1 MRKKVCS
8 IFLLVILL
16 LNSSLNIVIAEA
28 VDAIKEN
35 INKDKTK
42 VVAEFNLTKYEN
54 FDTTTKDSD
63 TGSKGVLAQFN
74 FKTGVEF
81 AEGEEY
87 QPIKKTSINVD
98 LPWIGDYKPERVE
111 VITKSTKATNG
122 GKTAKYEYHS
132 STGILEIIA
141 ENEDYAE
148 KVADARDEY
157 EIICIY
163 KSDCYVANDEARNLR
178 IRANVEETFKD
189 KDETKLVTN
198 VAQNFDVKEK
208 VSGVVSV
215 EHQTDDIYDGYIKAN
230 ERNPENKYETTF
242 KETAKIMVS
251 NKDIA
256 QKIEVKETSKD
267 VVYTDSTIDKAQ
279 VQEMLGEN
287 GSIDVLD
294 ADGKTLITVNK
305 DTEADENGKI
315 KVTYTNRPETFFLRL
330 NNVEKEGILE
340 VENSR
345 VILSTAI
352 IENNTIT
359 TDISVNGINTIEKEI
374 NNEQGE
380 KTTETEAVKKYENEG
395 QIIAEI
401 KTAISEI
408 ETKLSKDVLVNN
420 TSNDVILTIALKT
433 NGPKNSLFKNPTF
446 SIEMPEEITKVSLG
460 NPEIMYDN
468 KVFTI
473 AESNV
478 SQSKNGN
485 KVVNIK
491 LQGEQIS
498 YEQVSIVEGANI
510 RIPLTIS
517 LTKEL
522 ESKTSALKV
531 AYFNENTNKTENR
544 EIQATL
550 LNKVANVARTVA
562 PAAAAAGVNTYQNVQ
577 TLNTSVYEK
586 NGVKAEII
594 QEVGGTAI
602 ANNSTVYEKQIIK
615 QKLKVTNNNNT
626 SKKVSLTINV
636 PDEMKYVKLEV
647 GGYIYNEEKNYY
659 RYSTKYEYTGQ
670 DEKSV
675 KIELNVDAGE
685 TKTDFI
691 ELQVKDLPDDV
702 QEKEVVI
709 NNQLKI
715 DNESPVELNI
725 TNIVKQAEVE
735 VKLTS
740 FVGDT
745 RKEWQYT
752 LTVTN
757 LTDKQLKNVKVVFK
771 ASDFYKIREI
781 AVVDEGMY
789 NNFQDN
795 VWTYTI
801 DALDP
806 IQTDENGNYTSGKKN
821 VLIIG
826 DAEGI
831 DESKGYEYEINGVAT
846 VSGDNISDYV
856 SNQTRMTGYTE
867 SVEVSM
873 TADKDTLKTDDE
885 ITYTIQI
892 KNTGKTWGG
901 FAIYTNINVQDV
913 IPREL
918 KPISIEYN
926 KFTIESKL
934 IKDTSDAAGEVQY
947 ESQTYTEE
955 KVTEDLSVLVIP
967 DGYDEED
974 APNVNLDLEIPE
986 GKTITMVVKAKTK
999 LSLETKKITNTVKVE
1014 GEWIKTKSASVSS
1027 TVLKYN
1033 YEEPDP
1039 TPEPDPDPIKV
1050 TGVKLNVDNLKI
1062 KVNENAQ
1069 LVAII
1074 EPQNADNKNLVWSSS
1089 DSRIVDVD
1097 GSGEITGLAEGTAI
1111 ITVTTEDGGKTA
1123 TCEVTV
1129 TSDSKE
1135 DPTPDP
1141 NPGED
1146 IRVTGVKLD
1155 AESIRLEVG
1164 KNRKLT
1170 ATIEPDNAKNKN
1182 VTWSTNDSDIATVDD
1197 DGNVTAVSKGT
1208 TTIMVTT
1215 EDGGKVATCEIIV
1228 SDSQTVNPDDTK
1240 TDDSDNSGNGEENK
1254 VSISGIAWIDENEDG
1269 RRAIDEKLCSGIT
1282 VMLYN
1287 IKTNKFVRENNQIK
1301 KIRTDTTGKYSF
1313 EDVDKGQYI
1322 VLFLYDTKTYSLTTY
1337 QKEGV
1342 IETKNSDAVTK
1353 NVAINGEKM
1362 TAGLTNILTADG
1374 KLENIDIGLV
1384 ENKIFDLEL
1393 QKYISKI
1400 TVQTKDGKTK
1410 TYDYDNKQFAKV
1422 EINSKKL
1429 NGATV
1434 VIEYK
1439 MVVTNN
1445 GEIEG
1450 AVPQLIDKLP
1460 SGLNF
1465 KSELN
1470 KDWYEKNEVIYTNG
1484 LSGKT
1489 LGVGESEEIN
1499 LVLVK
1504 EVDSS
1509 NLGTIV
1515 NTASIEISNNNKAIE
1530 DTNKENDSSSA
1541 QVIIGV
1547 STGIIKWAG
1556 IVIATIAVLTLIA
1569 IIIWKNREIMKRVL
1583 FLLVFSI
1590 CLVSSSS
1597 VSLGFDVIKDNTEVE
1612 YPTGYKKYPIG
1623 NYNWPPNKEPPDWVH
1638 KCSLKADS
1646 NGKYVWPSEY
1656 VHPTRIKGHDMGLH
1670 GDLLDKD
1677 KNVVDCHD
1685 YEFAEGDN
1693 GFKYRCNAKGLVFCD
1708 FIWHHVE
1715 SYKTEIISEGTWSD
1729 WSGDISQV
1737 KLDNKTD
1744 KTKIKILSY
1753 DSQYN
1758 KIGPFNFN
1766 CTGTDVEY
1774 KIIVTYGDGTTKIG
1788 EAIDFKWGQ
1797 DFYIKIPKEEVNIL
1811 KVEIQ
1816 SSKTIT
1822 RTKSGKKYVKYEYT
1836 LKKEVGDPWC
1846 ANGGPLQTMRSLD
1859 TFEEDETKEEK
1870 DIIGE
1875 KEEVSGPWTAKGD
1888 VEINKVDSQNTN
1900 TKLKNTEF
1908 IVYQG
1913 TDATANKYMS
1923 LYKNGSKVSNINGT
1937 EINVETDYEARF
1949 TSNAASA
1956 TKILTDSNGKIKIT
1970 RLKLGTY
1977 TFKETNNNN
1986 YGYTKIVTKEVKEDK
2001 PEDVTKVTITNEK
2014 QVGNLKIYK
2023 TSADNTSKKL
2033 KNATFVLKTT
2043 SGYVKVKATGNSVT
2057 KDDKTGYAT
2066 EIVGSST
2073 IQDTN
2078 NNNTDKVMTFDATQT
2093 TATKF
2098 VTDANGI
2105 IEIKNLLTSNN
2116 GNNAIKYKLEE
2127 TDNGNYGYTKMVEV
2141 ENIAIER
2148 TKTKEVTVTNQKQV
2162 GNLKIYKKDF
2172 DDSNK
2177 NIKNATF
2184 VLKTSSGYVK
2194 VKATGNSVTN
2204 DKATGYATKIVGSA
2218 TINDNTNNTN
2228 DKVAVFNESKANATK
2243 FVTDANGII
2252 EIKNLLTSSNG
2263 KDTITYTIEEIS
2275 NTNYAYTKLADFKDV
2290 TIERT
2295 KTKEITI
2302 KNMKQT
2308 GDLEIS
2314 KIDYDNQRILLK
2326 NVEFAIKSSYGKG
2339 YIKIRATGDSITK
2352 DKDGYATKVVG
2363 SAKINDTTEDDVT
2376 PSIKYVANAN
2386 DATKFVTDSSGKIS
2400 IKNLISTVN
2409 GTTNITYTIEE
2420 LSNDNYGY
2428 TKKVNNLT
2436 TTVERLDVRKVI
2448 LKNEKQVGNI
2458 GIKKVDDRVESKK
2471 LTGVEFVLKSSYK
2484 KDTYIKVKG
2493 TCTNSTKDKNGYL
2506 TSATGNVVINDTAE
2520 NSKTPSIEYV
2530 TKMED
2535 ATKFVTDA
2543 NGQLAIQN
2551 LLMST
2556 NGTDKIT
2563 YKFIETKNPNYG
2575 YLAYENGVVEMNHG
2589 VTFIGDSKSTINKDG
2604 EFTIPRKGTM
2614 NYTIKNHQEYIRIEG
2629 YVWEEITNSK
2639 NNAINNLYDDGRD
2652 SLVKGLN
2659 VYLYKNNKLIAK
2671 RQTNKDGW
2679 YEFGTRKQNGEAY
2692 TNKDFLTEENGNLK
2706 IDDLSKYHIEIEY
2719 DGLRFKTVSEIIDY
2733 MNDNYPNT
2741 SKITEEPSGR
2751 SDKKDRE
2758 DVNES
2763 FTTVSNNM
2771 ARNSK
2776 NQKSYDLSYTFTDHV
2791 STYKDKWGYEYTD
2804 NNTKLKV
2811 TQAANSEYAIIAS
2824 TKQSEFKI
2832 EEAWEK
2838 RFKGLEAIK
2847 SVNMGLQRRNQAD
2860 LAVSSDLTEM
2870 NIAVNNGQNV
2880 YNNTYTYAKRTSE
2893 ENTDNFGVEVKFGTG
2908 IGSYS
2913 SRGLNIYTRRIYES
2927 DLALENLKPGSMQI
2941 YVTYKI
2947 RVINQSTILNAKV
2960 KELADYYDERYEIA
2974 DSWETNDKGYKRTIK
2989 WEKSRYGS
2997 TEGASGYK
3005 AAYTSAFTNREILPG
3020 GYVDVYIKFKL
3031 NNDAVKALIQKQ
3043 TTLNNVSEINAFSTV
3058 MDGKAYAAIDVDS
3071 NPGSANI
3078 KLQNDGKSTSTKLNG
3093 RNYEIENKTLDMTTF
3108 EDDTDS
3114 APSLVLGIED
3124 TNPTRGLSG
3133 TVFEDSN
3140 KKGSKTN
3147 TNEERIGDGIFKNG
3161 ENKVANAKVEL
3172 LDENGTAIKLYE
3184 LSVANGVIKTQT
3196 KDAVTHTDANG
3207 EYKFLGVIPGR
3218 YLIRYTYD
3226 ENTTIN
3232 GKKIDVREYKSTII
3246 SSDII
3251 KNALRMGNTD
3261 ERRGNYNWI
3270 LSYDQLPQNGKE
3282 DTKSKS
3288 KDLAGLIRYSSAV
3301 DDLSMRAQ
3309 QEQNGINY
3317 GNIESGDNSMVA
3329 DSAYFDVGV
3338 EYSNVTENDG
3348 FNQRVSFTD
3357 YTDEYKIE
3365 NGKIV
3370 VIKNGKIVVT
3380 DTFYAVN
3387 PYQDFGIIERPRQSY
3402 TINKRISNV
3411 KVVLSNGQVLVGGNP
3426 YIQIADK
3433 DLYQRWN
3440 EIEKT
3445 ATGENA
3451 MKYVKAL
3458 PSRVVLEID
3467 NELIQGAT
3475 LELEYTISV
3484 KNDSELDYEYSVNA
3498 DYYYYGTQL
3507 PGQELKTV
3515 VSKVVDYMDD
3525 NLVYT
3530 DNVNASIGWN
3540 KVSAAQLSAWEE
3552 NGITKKLIADNVS
3565 KDIKSGYTIAITDQF
3580 SKLDLTPGKV
3590 GSVTICGSKLLASN
3604 EKGIK
3609 TDNHVEILETTRKN
3623 EKSIPGNYDPK
3634 TGKENEKDNDMTSI
3648 TITPPTGLLNNKVF
3662 IVSASAI
3669 ILVALASGI
3678 YFIKKRILE

>member
-1 MRKKVCS
+1 MRKKLCI
-8 IFLLVILL
+8 IFMLIVLL
-16 LNSSLNIVIAEA
+16 LNSSLSIVIAEA

-74 FKTGVEF
+74 FKTGVKF

-98 LPWIGDYKPERVE
+98 LPWIGEYKPERVE

-163 KSDCYVANDEARNLR
+163 KSDCYVAEDEARNLR

-198 VAQNFDVKEK
+198 VDQNFDVKEK

-279 VQEMLGEN
+279 VQEILGEN

-294 ADGKTLITVNK
+294 AEGKILITINK

-330 NNVEKEGILE
+330 NNVEKEGIIE

-345 VILSTAI
+345 IILPTAI
-352 IENNTIT
+352 IENSAIIT
-359 TDISVNGINTIEKEI
+359 DVSVNGINTIKTKNIDTEKKENSAEEI
-374 NNEQGE
+374 EE
-380 KTTETEAVKKYENEG
+380 DLIKYEYNDK
-395 QIIAEI
+395 ITIEI
-401 KTAISEI
+401 KQAISTI
-408 ETKLSKDVLVNN
+408 ETKLSNDSWVNN
-420 TSNDVILTIALKT
+420 TTNDVVITETLKT
-433 NGPKNSLFKNPTF
+433 DGPQNSLFKNPIIN
-446 SIEMPEEITKVSLG
+446 IEMPAEVSKIEIQSTDIL
-460 NPEIMYDN
+460 YDN
-468 KVFTI
+468 EIFKI
-473 AESNV
+473 ASESIKT
-478 SQSKNGN
+478 SERGN
-485 KVVNIK
+485 KMVSIQMEGCQTVYNESKTIGGTSVRISLKIK
-491 LQGEQIS
+491 LQKNIDNRIGSVRNQYSNEITNTVETKDIDVTLNNKIVDVIPTIYSTQRNSTGTVKYDQDNKKVVFNQNGVVTEIAETLGDIPVDDNGTI
-498 YEQVSIVEGANI
+498 YEKEFVKQNVKVTN
-510 RIPLTIS
+510 TTND
-517 LTKEL
+517 TK
-522 ESKTSALKV
+522 KV
-531 AYFNENTNKTENR
+531 AVTINLPEGMTYIEKIDDDGEIYHEEKDYYDLSVKYDYIENK
-544 EIQATL
+544 
-550 LNKVANVARTVA
+550 
-562 PAAAAAGVNTYQNVQ
+562 
-577 TLNTSVYEK
+577 
-586 NGVKAEII
+586 
-594 QEVGGTAI
+594 
-602 ANNSTVYEKQIIK
+602 EKQITLDFELQSGESNEKFIEVK
-615 QKLKVTNNNNT
+615 ADSLESNETEKIVEIGYT
-626 SKKVSLTINV
+626 SKVDGVMSEVFSIKNV
-636 PDEMKYVKLEV
+636 IKKAELYVRVKPAIGNNRREWMFV
-647 GGYIYNEEKNYY
+647 GIIYNLSNEDLNNINY
-659 RYSTKYEYTGQ
+659 TFE
-670 DEKSV
+670 
-675 KIELNVDAGE
+675 
-685 TKTDFI
+685 
-691 ELQVKDLPDDV
+691 
-702 QEKEVVI
+702 
-709 NNQLKI
+709 
-715 DNESPVELNI
+715 
-725 TNIVKQAEVE
+725 
-735 VKLTS
+735 
-740 FVGDT
+740 
-745 RKEWQYT
+745 
-752 LTVTN
+752 
-757 LTDKQLKNVKVVFK
+757 
-771 ASDFYKIREI
+771 ASDFFEINNVRCGEETLVNKEIGNSWTYKIDKIEANQTI
-781 AVVDEGMY
+781 SFAIVG
-789 NNFQDN
+789 N
-795 VWTYTI
+795 V
-801 DALDP
+801 
-806 IQTDENGNYTSGKKN
+806 TDF
-821 VLIIG
+821 
-826 DAEGI
+826 
-831 DESKGYEYEINGVAT
+831 DESQGYEYEIKGIST
-846 VSGDNISDYV
+846 VYGEGINTYIS
-856 SNQTRMTGYTE
+856 NEARKTGW
-867 SVEVSM
+867 VEAIEIEMS
-873 TADKDTLKTDDE
+873 ADKSELKMDEE
-885 ITYTIQI
+885 ITYTV
-892 KNTGKTWGG
+892 NLRNVGKTWGY
-901 FAIYTNINVQDV
+901 FATYTNFDIKDV
-913 IPREL
+913 IPEEMV
-918 KPISIEYN
+918 PIDVTYNNYKVKIETIEAVGGGERQVTRLEEYN
-926 KFTIESKL
+926 NTKDISNL
-934 IKDTSDAAGEVQY
+934 I
-947 ESQTYTEE
+947 
-955 KVTEDLSVLVIP
+955 IP
-967 DGYDEED
+967 DGADKDE
-974 APNVNLDLEIPE
+974 APNVDIPIILPRD
-986 GKTITMVVKAKTK
+986 KTVTLKIRAKAKMLT
-999 LSLETKKITNTVKVE
+999 ETKEVTNTVSAE
-1014 GEWIKTKSASVSS
+1014 GYWIKKKQASVN
-1027 TVLKYN
+1027 TKIYKYD
-1033 YEEPDP
+1033 YDEQEPNP
-1039 TPEPDPDPIKV
+1039 TPEPQPINV
-1050 TGVKLNVDNLKI
+1050 TGVKLNVNTLKLKI
-1062 KVNENAQ
+1062 NEKAQ
-1069 LVAII
+1069 LNAII
-1074 EPQNADNKNLVWSSS
+1074 EPQNADNKNLTWSSNN
-1089 DSRIVDVD
+1089 
-1097 GSGEITGLAEGTAI
+1097 SGIASVNNSGMVTGLAEGTST

-1123 TCEVTV
+1123 RCEVIV
-1129 TSDSKE
+1129 TENSQVK
-1135 DPTPDP
+1135 PTPDP
-1141 NPGED
+1141 KPNPDPIPDPEPGDD
-1146 IRVTGVKLD
+1146 IRVTGIKLD
-1155 AESIRLEVG
+1155 TNSIKLDVG
-1164 KNRKLT
+1164 EKKKLT
-1170 ATIEPDNAKNKN
+1170 VIIEPDNAKNKN
-1182 VTWSTNDSDIATVDD
+1182 ITWSTMDSDIAIVDN
-1197 DGNVTAVSKGT
+1197 DGNVTGIAKGT

-1215 EDGGKVATCEIIV
+1215 EDGGKVDTCEV
-1228 SDSQTVNPDDTK
+1228 TVNDTQVINPDNPK
-1240 TDDSDNSGNGEENK
+1240 TDDSDNSSNTEKNK
-1254 VSISGIAWIDENEDG
+1254 ISISGIAWIDENEDG
-1269 RRAIDEKLCSGIT
+1269 KRMTDEKAYSDMT
-1282 VMLYN
+1282 VMLYDY
-1287 IKTNKFVRENNQIK
+1287 KKDKFVRENNEILKTKTNAQGEY
-1301 KIRTDTTGKYSF
+1301 RF
-1313 EDVDKGQYI
+1313 ENIEKGQYI
-1322 VLFLYDTKTYSLTTY
+1322 VLFLYDTENYSLTIY

-1353 NVAINGEKM
+1353 NIAINGEKM
-1362 TAGLTNILTADG
+1362 TAGLTNILTANGD
-1374 KLENIDIGLV
+1374 LENIDIGLV
-1384 ENKIFDLEL
+1384 ENKTFDLEL
-1393 QKYISKI
+1393 QKYISQI

-1410 TYDYDNKQFAKV
+1410 TYDYDNKQFAKI

-1429 NGATV
+1429 SGATV
-1434 VIEYK
+1434 IIKYK
-1439 MVVTNN
+1439 IVVTNK
-1445 GEIEG
+1445 GEITG
-1450 AVPQLIDKLP
+1450 KAAQIIDKLP
-1460 SGLNF
+1460 EGMQF

-1470 KDWYEKNEVIYTNG
+1470 NSWYENNGNLYTNS
-1484 LSGKT
+1484 LSKEEIN
-1489 LGVGESEEIN
+1489 VGESKEIE
-1499 LVLVK
+1499 LVLTKNLSGSSAGTVLN
-1504 EVDSS
+1504 VATIGISS
-1509 NLGTIV
+1509 NDKAVEDENVTN
-1515 NTASIEISNNNKAIE
+1515 NTSQ
-1530 DTNKENDSSSA
+1530 A
-1541 QVIIGV
+1541 QVIIAV
-1547 STGIIKWAG
+1547 ETGLVRKIGLTISIL
-1556 IVIATIAVLTLIA
+1556 IVLIGLA
-1569 IIIWKNREIMKRVL
+1569 ILIWKNRKILKSAIFVVL
-1583 FLLVFSI
+1583 VVI
-1590 CLVSSSS
+1590 CIVGNTKE
-1597 VSLGFDVIKDNTEVE
+1597 VLGYDWVTGLTIRGKDTDVVYPSDSEVE
-1612 YPTGYKKYPIG
+1612 HNADG
-1623 NYNWPPNKEPPDWVH
+1623 NGLTAVGSDGKE
-1638 KCSLKADS
+1638 
-1646 NGKYVWPSEY
+1646 Y
-1656 VHPTRIKGHDMGLH
+1656 I
-1670 GDLLDKD
+1670 
-1677 KNVVDCHD
+1677 
-1685 YEFAEGDN
+1685 
-1693 GFKYRCNAKGLVFCD
+1693 CNDHAYAFCD
-1708 FIWHHVE
+1708 SYWHKAEKKSGERVE
-1715 SYKTEIISEGTWSD
+1715 KSEIYEEWIIKTPIKLSNETKKEDAKIEYYDNSYNT
-1729 WSGDISQV
+1729 
-1737 KLDNKTD
+1737 
-1744 KTKIKILSY
+1744 
-1753 DSQYN
+1753 
-1758 KIGPFNFN
+1758 IGPI
-1766 CTGTDVEY
+1766 
-1774 KIIVTYGDGTTKIG
+1774 KVTSNY
-1788 EAIDFKWGQ
+1788 
-1797 DFYIKIPKEEVNIL
+1797 
-1811 KVEIQ
+1811 
-1816 SSKTIT
+1816 
-1822 RTKSGKKYVKYEYT
+1822 
-1836 LKKEVGDPWC
+1836 
-1846 ANGGPLQTMRSLD
+1846 
-1859 TFEEDETKEEK
+1859 
-1870 DIIGE
+1870 
-1875 KEEVSGPWTAKGD
+1875 
-1888 VEINKVDSQNTN
+1888 
-1900 TKLKNTEF
+1900 
-1908 IVYQG
+1908 
-1913 TDATANKYMS
+1913 TDATASITIVYKDDAGKEQEYQYNDSEFKWNTEVKLKIPKSIKRIVKIKVDATYEKGKAYRKYKYKYIW
-1923 LYKNGSKVSNINGT
+1923 LYKTYTGKDKNDGDYEGTDKCDKKSVPMQGMKHEDWIEDEEEKETPIYANI
-1937 EINVETDYEARF
+1937 EINLPCELQGDLEINKTDFDSKNYLNEVKFVLQKDASTYLQLKDTKGNIVSDIEIEQDMIF
-1949 TSNAASA
+1949 SSSTNLKVNNKQYTANFITSKSNA
-1956 TKILTDSNGKIKIT
+1956 TKLIMKKDGKILIRNIRYGKYRFYEVDNKNYAFTKMVNSNVMEILASK
-1970 RLKLGTY
+1970 
-1977 TFKETNNNN
+1977 
-1986 YGYTKIVTKEVKEDK
+1986 
-2001 PEDVTKVTITNEK
+2001 KVTETLTNEK
-2014 QVGNLKIYK
+2014 QVGSLKIYK
-2023 TSADNTSKKL
+2023 EDADNEDKKL
-2033 KNATFVLKTT
+2033 KNTTFVLKTT
-2043 SGYVKVKATGNSVT
+2043 SGYVKVKATGDSVINDST
-2057 KDDKTGYAT
+2057 TGYAT
-2066 EIVGSST
+2066 KIVGSAT
-2073 IQDTN
+2073 INDTTDN
-2078 NNNTDKVMTFDATQT
+2078 VTDKVMTFNAIKT
-2093 TATKF
+2093 TATQF

-2105 IEIKNLLTSNN
+2105 VEIKNLLTSAN
-2116 GNNAIKYKLEE
+2116 GKDALKYTIEE
-2127 TDNGNYGYTKMVEV
+2127 ISSENYGYTKIVDAQNV
-2141 ENIAIER
+2141 IIER
-2148 TKTKEVTVTNQKQV
+2148 TKTKEVTITNEKQV

-2184 VLKTSSGYVK
+2184 VLKSSYGKGYLK

-2204 DKATGYATKIVGSA
+2204 EKSTGYATKIVGSA
-2218 TINDNTNNTN
+2218 TINDSTNNTN
-2228 DKVAVFNESKANATK
+2228 DKVAVFTETKVNATK
-2243 FVTDANGII
+2243 FVTDVNGII

-2263 KDTITYTIEEIS
+2263 KDAITYTIEEIS

-2339 YIKIRATGDSITK
+2339 YIKIRATGDSITN
-2352 DKDGYATKVVG
+2352 DKDGYATKVIG
-2363 SAKINDTTEDDVT
+2363 SAKINDTTEDDIT

-2386 DATKFVTDSSGKIS
+2386 NATKFVTDSSGKIS
-2400 IKNLISTVN
+2400 IKNLISTIN
-2409 GTTNITYTIEE
+2409 GTANITYTIEE

-2448 LKNEKQVGNI
+2448 FRNEKQVGNI

-2493 TCTNSTKDKNGYL
+2493 ICTNSTKDKNGYL

-2614 NYTIKNHQEYIRIEG
+2614 NYTIKNHQDYIRIEG
-2629 YVWEEITNSK
+2629 YVWEEITNSE

-2659 VYLYKNNKLIAK
+2659 VYLYKDNKLIAK

-2679 YEFGTRKQNGEAY
+2679 YEFGTRKQNGKAY

-2706 IDDLSKYHIEIEY
+2706 IDDLSKYRIEIEY
-2719 DGLRFKTVSEIIDY
+2719 DGLRFKTVSAIIDY

-2741 SKITEEPSGR
+2741 SKITEVPSGR
-2751 SDKKDRE
+2751 NDKKDRE

-2776 NQKSYDLSYTFTDHV
+2776 NQKSYDLSYTFADHV

-2804 NNTKLKV
+2804 NNTKVKV

-2824 TKQSEFKI
+2824 TKQSGFKI

-2974 DSWETNDKGYKRTIK
+2974 DSWETNDKGYKRTIT
-2989 WEKSRYGS
+2989 WGKSRYGS

-3058 MDGKAYAAIDVDS
+3058 MGGKTYAAIDVDS

-3184 LSVANGVIKTQT
+3184 LSVTNGVIKTQT
-3196 KDAVTHTDANG
+3196 KEAVTHTDANG

-3232 GKKIDVREYKSTII
+3232 GKKIDVRDYKSTII

-3251 KNALRMGNTD
+3251 KNALRIGNTD

-3317 GNIESGDNSMVA
+3317 GSIESGDNSMVA

-3370 VIKNGKIVVT
+3370 VIKNGKIVVA

-3387 PYQDFGIIERPRQSY
+3387 PCQDFGIIERPRQSY

-3411 KVVLSNGQVLVGGNP
+3411 KVVLSNGQVLISGNP

-3433 DLYQRWN
+3433 DLYQMWN

-3484 KNDSELDYEYSVNA
+3484 KNDSELDYEYSVDS

-3530 DNVNASIGWN
+3530 DNLNSSIGWN
-3540 KVSAAQLSAWEE
+3540 KVSANQLSAWEE

-3662 IVSASAI
+3662 IVSVSSI

>member
-1 MRKKVCS
+1 MRKKLCI
-8 IFLLVILL
+8 IFMLIVLL
-16 LNSSLNIVIAEA
+16 LNSSLSIVIAEA

-87 QPIKKTSINVD
+87 QPVKKTSINVD

-163 KSDCYVANDEARNLR
+163 KSDCYVADDEARNLR

-198 VAQNFDVKEK
+198 VDQEFDVKEK

-345 VILSTAI
+345 IILPTAI
-352 IENNTIT
+352 IENSAIIT
-359 TDISVNGINTIEKEI
+359 DVSVNGINTITKEI

-395 QIIAEI
+395 QIITEI
-401 KTAISEI
+401 KLAISEI

-446 SIEMPEEITKVSLG
+446 SIEMPEEVKKVSLG
-460 NPEIMYDN
+460 TPEIMYDN

-473 AESNV
+473 TESNV
-478 SQSKNGN
+478 SKSKNGN

-491 LQGEQIS
+491 LQGEQTS
-498 YEQVSIVEGANI
+498 YEEVSIVEGANI

-531 AYFNENTNKTENR
+531 SYFNENINTTENR

-550 LNKVANVARTVA
+550 LNKVANVAKTVA
-562 PAAAAAGVNTYQNVQ
+562 PTAAAAGVNTDQNVQ

-615 QKLKVTNNNNT
+615 QELKVTNNSNT
-626 SKKVSLTINV
+626 SKKVALTINV

-709 NNQLKI
+709 SNQLKI

-757 LTDKQLKNVKVVFK
+757 LTDKQLKNVKIVFK
-771 ASDFYKIREI
+771 ASDFYKIREV
-781 AVVDEGMY
+781 AVVEDDMD

-801 DALDP
+801 DTLDP
-806 IQTDENGNYTSGKKN
+806 IKIDENGNYTSGKKN

-826 DAEGI
+826 DAEDV

-873 TADKDTLKTDDE
+873 SADKDTLKTDDE
-885 ITYTIQI
+885 ITYIIQI

-901 FAIYTNINVQDV
+901 FAIYTNIKVQDV

-918 KPISIEYN
+918 NPISIEYN

-934 IKDTSDAAGEVQY
+934 IKDTADAAGEVQY
-947 ESQTYTEE
+947 KSQTYTE
-955 KVTEDLSVLVIP
+955 KNVKEDLSVLFIP

-986 GKTITMVVKAKTK
+986 SKTITMVVKAKAK
-999 LSLETKKITNTVKVE
+999 LSLKTKKITNTVKVE

-1027 TVLKYN
+1027 TVLKYD
-1033 YEEPDP
+1033 YEDPYPTPDP
-1039 TPEPDPDPIKV
+1039 QPINV
-1050 TGVKLNVDNLKI
+1050 TGVKLNANNLKI
-1062 KVNENAQ
+1062 KVNENAR
-1069 LVAII
+1069 LTAII
-1074 EPQNADNKNLVWSSS
+1074 EPQNADNKNLSWSSS

-1129 TSDSKE
+1129 TSDSQV

-1141 NPGED
+1141 DPGED
-1146 IRVTGVKLD
+1146 VRVTGVKLD
-1155 AESIRLEVG
+1155 ADFIKLEVG
-1164 KNRKLT
+1164 KNKKLT
-1170 ATIEPDNAKNKN
+1170 ATIEPNNAKNKN
-1182 VTWSTNDSDIATVDD
+1182 VTWSTNDSNIASVDD
-1197 DGNVTAVSKGT
+1197 DGNVTGVSKGST
-1208 TTIMVTT
+1208 TVMVTT
-1215 EDGGKVATCEIIV
+1215 EDGGKVATCKVIV
-1228 SDSQTVNPDDTK
+1228 NDSQSVNPDEPK
-1240 TDDSDNSGNGEENK
+1240 NDDSDNSDDAEK
-1254 VSISGIAWIDENEDG
+1254 KKFSISGFAWIDANDDG
-1269 RRAIDEKLCSGIT
+1269 RRAIDEKAYSGMT

-1301 KIRTDTTGKYSF
+1301 KIQTDSTGKYSF
-1313 EDVDKGQYI
+1313 ENVEKGQYI

-1362 TAGLTNILTADG
+1362 TVGLTDTLTADG
-1374 KLENIDIGLV
+1374 SLENIDIGLV
-1384 ENKIFDLEL
+1384 ENKTFDLEL

-1422 EINSKKL
+1422 EINSKKI

-1470 KDWYEKNEVIYTNG
+1470 KDWYEKDGVIYTNS

-1489 LGVGESEEIN
+1489 LSVGESEEIN

-1504 EVDSS
+1504 EVNSA

-1569 IIIWKNREIMKRVL
+1569 VIIWKNREIMKRVL

-1597 VSLGFDVIKDNTEVE
+1597 ISLGFDVIKDDTKVT
-1612 YPTGYKKYPIG
+1612 YPDGYKKYPIG
-1623 NYNWPPNKEPPDWVH
+1623 NYNWPPDKNPPDWVH

-1646 NGKYVWPSEY
+1646 KGNYVWPSKY
-1656 VHPTRIKGHDMGLH
+1656 TPPTKIKGHDMGLH

-1677 KNVVDCHD
+1677 GHVVDCHD

-1693 GFKYRCNAKGLVFCD
+1693 GFKYRCNAKGLQFCD
-1708 FIWHHVE
+1708 FVWHEVI
-1715 SYKTEIISEGTWSD
+1715 SYKTEITSEGTWGD
-1729 WSGDISQV
+1729 WVWSEDTSQV
-1737 KLDNKTD
+1737 KIINQTD
-1744 KTKIKILSY
+1744 KSEIKILSY
-1753 DSQYN
+1753 DNQYN
-1758 KIGPFNFN
+1758 KLGPFNVN
-1766 CTGTDVEY
+1766 CSGKDVGCTIE
-1774 KIIVTYGDGTTKIG
+1774 VTYQNNKTEKCD
-1788 EAIDFKWGQ
+1788 AINFKWGQ
-1797 DFYIKIPKEEVNIL
+1797 DFYIKIPKEAVKIL
-1811 KVEIQ
+1811 NVKIT
-1816 SSKTIT
+1816 SSKEI
-1822 RTKSGKKYVKYEYT
+1822 KKTTSRINNVKYEYT
-1836 LKKEVGDPWC
+1836 MKKADNDAWC
-1846 ANGGPLQTMRSLD
+1846 IPYGPLQTMRSLD
-1859 TFEEDETKEEK
+1859 EFEEEEK
-1870 DIIGE
+1870 DEDKGTISNSIDI
-1875 KEEVSGPWTAKGD
+1875 SGTWVPKGD

-1900 TKLKNTEF
+1900 TKLKNVEF

-1913 TDATANKYMS
+1913 TDSNANKYMKLS
-1923 LYKNGSKVSNINGT
+1923 KNGTKINQIIGT
-1937 EINVETDYEARF
+1937 EINVEKDYEAEF
-1949 TSNAASA
+1949 TSNATNA
-1956 TKILTDSNGKIKIT
+1956 TRILTDGNGSIKIKG
-1970 RLKLGTY
+1970 LELGTY
-1977 TFKETNNNN
+1977 TFKENNNNN
-1986 YGYTKIVTKEVKEDK
+1986 YGYIKIVTKEVNVNKL
-2001 PEDVTKVTITNEK
+2001 EDVTKVTITNEK

-2023 TSADNTSKKL
+2023 KDADDIKKNQ
-2033 KNATFVLKTT
+2033 KNVAFVLKTS

-2057 KDDKTGYAT
+2057 TSKETGYAT
-2066 EIVGSST
+2066 KIVGSAT
-2073 IQDTN
+2073 INDTTDN
-2078 NNNTDKVMTFDATQT
+2078 VTDKVMTFNAIKT
-2093 TATKF
+2093 TATQF

-2105 IEIKNLLTSNN
+2105 VEIKNLLTSNN
-2116 GNNAIKYKLEE
+2116 GKDAITYTIEE
-2127 TDNGNYGYTKMVEV
+2127 FSNDNYGYTKIVDAQNV
-2141 ENIAIER
+2141 IIER
-2148 TKTKEVTVTNQKQV
+2148 TKTKEVTITNEKQV

-2204 DKATGYATKIVGSA
+2204 DKTTGYATKIVGSA
-2218 TINDNTNNTN
+2218 TINDSANNTD
-2228 DKVAVFNESKANATK
+2228 DKVAVFNESKENATK

-2252 EIKNLLTSSNG
+2252 EIKNLLMSNNG
-2263 KDTITYTIEEIS
+2263 KDAITYTIEEIS

-2314 KIDYDNQRILLK
+2314 KIDYDNQKILLK

-2352 DKDGYATKVVG
+2352 DKDGYATKVIG
-2363 SAKINDTTEDDVT
+2363 SAKINDTTEDDIT

-2386 DATKFVTDSSGKIS
+2386 NATKFVTDSSGKIS
-2400 IKNLISTVN
+2400 IKNLISTIN
-2409 GTTNITYTIEE
+2409 GTANITYTIEE

-2448 LKNEKQVGNI
+2448 FRNEKQVGNI

-2629 YVWEEITNSK
+2629 FVWEEITNSQ

-2659 VYLYKNNKLIAK
+2659 VYLYKDNKLIAK

-2679 YEFGTRKQNGEAY
+2679 YEFGTRKQNGKAY

-2706 IDDLSKYHIEIEY
+2706 IDDLSKYRIEIEY
-2719 DGLRFKTVSEIIDY
+2719 DGLRFKTVSAIIDY

-2741 SKITEEPSGR
+2741 SKITEVPSGR
-2751 SDKKDRE
+2751 NDKKDRE

-2776 NQKSYDLSYTFTDHV
+2776 NQKSYDLSYTFADHV

-2804 NNTKLKV
+2804 NNTKVKV

-2824 TKQSEFKI
+2824 TKQSGFKI

-2893 ENTDNFGVEVKFGTG
+2893 ENTDNFDVEVKFGTG

-2989 WEKSRYGS
+2989 WGKSRYGS

-3005 AAYTSAFTNREILPG
+3005 AAYTSAFINREILPG

-3058 MDGKAYAAIDVDS
+3058 MGGKTYAAIDVDS

-3184 LSVANGVIKTQT
+3184 LSVTNGVIKTQT
-3196 KDAVTHTDANG
+3196 KEAVTHTDANG

-3232 GKKIDVREYKSTII
+3232 GKKIDVRDYKSTII

-3261 ERRGNYNWI
+3261 ERRENYNWI

-3317 GNIESGDNSMVA
+3317 GSIESGDNSMVA

-3370 VIKNGKIVVT
+3370 VIKNGKIVVA

-3411 KVVLSNGQVLVGGNP
+3411 KVVLSNGQVLISGNP

-3484 KNDSELDYEYSVNA
+3484 KNDSELDYEYSVDS

-3530 DNVNASIGWN
+3530 DNLNSSIGWN
-3540 KVSAAQLSAWEE
+3540 KVSANQLSAWEE

-3662 IVSASAI
+3662 IVSASSI